1 MSEKKIPLN
10 CRIPVELK
18 LALEKQGQARGL
30 TLTDVVVEAL
40 NARLVN
46 NNGGAVVAAPP
57 KDAEEA
63 RLKLDYI
70 RLLTKANCTEDI
82 WTVIQKEVQELW
94 EMFQK

>member
-10 CRIPVELK
+10 CRIPLDMK

-46 NNGGAVVAAPP
+46 NNGEAATTAPP
-57 KDAEEA
+57 KAAEEA